1 MYAVYWLIAS
11 AVFLLVEIMTL
22 GLTSIWFA
30 GGAVVAAI
38 TALFGVPFW
47 VQMLIFIVVTCLLFA
62 LTRPVAKRYLNSKVQ
77 KTNTDA
83 LIGQTALVKETINN
97 MESKGLVQL
106 NGQDWT
112 ARSFEAGEIIPEGS
126 EDGRKR
132 NPRRETDRRKR
143 GIRLCRLF
151 YLLSLSHCLR

>member
-11 AVFLLVEIMTL
+11 AVFLLIEILTL

-38 TALFGVPFW
+38 TALFGVPFL
-47 VQMLIFIVVTCLLFA
+47 VQMLLFIVVTCLLFA
-62 LTRPVAKRYLNSKVQ
+62 LTRPVAKRYLNNRVQ

-83 LIGQTALVKETINN
+83 LIGQTALVKETIN
-97 MESKGLVQL
+97 KGYVQL

-112 ARSFEAGEIIPEGS
+112 ARSAEAGEIIPAGCEVVVKEIQGVKLIV
-126 EDGRKR
+126 E
-132 NPRRETDRRKR
+132 REV
-143 GIRLCRLF
+143 
-151 YLLSLSHCLR
+151 

>member
-11 AVFLLVEIMTL
+11 AVFLLIEILTL

-30 GGAVVAAI
+30 GGAVVAASA
-38 TALFGVPFW
+38 ALFGVPFL
-47 VQMLIFIVVTCLLFA
+47 VQMLLFIVVTCLLFA
-62 LTRPVAKRYLNSKVQ
+62 LTRPVAKTYLNNRVQ

-97 MESKGLVQL
+97 MESKGYVQL

-112 ARSFEAGEIIPEGS
+112 ARSAEAGEIIPAGCEVVVKEIQGVKLIV
-126 EDGRKR
+126 E
-132 NPRRETDRRKR
+132 REV
-143 GIRLCRLF
+143 
-151 YLLSLSHCLR
+151 

>member
-38 TALFGVPFW
+38 AALFGVPFW

-62 LTRPVAKRYLNSKVQ
+62 LTRPVAKFKQQGAKNEYRCIDR
-77 KTNTDA
+77 TDSTC
-83 LIGQTALVKETINN
+83 Q
-97 MESKGLVQL
+97 
-106 NGQDWT
+106 
-112 ARSFEAGEIIPEGS
+112 
-126 EDGRKR
+126 R
-132 NPRRETDRRKR
+132 NDQ
-143 GIRLCRLF
+143 
-151 YLLSLSHCLR
+151 

>member
-11 AVFLLVEIMTL
+11 AVYLLVEIMTL
-22 GLTSIWFA
+22 VLTSIWFA

-83 LIGQTALVKETINN
+83 LIGQTALVTQDIDNLN
-97 MESKGLVQL
+97 AKGQVKVE
-106 NGQDWT
+106 GQIWT
-112 ARSFEAGEIIPEGS
+112 ARSISDDVQLHEGQKVMIES
-126 EDGRKR
+126 ISGVKVIVK
-132 NPRRETDRRKR
+132 P
-143 GIRLCRLF
+143 I
-151 YLLSLSHCLR
+151 

>member
-11 AVFLLVEIMTL
+11 AVFLLIEILTL

-30 GGAVVAAI
+30 GGAVVAA
-38 TALFGVPFW
+38 LFGVPFL
-47 VQMLIFIVVTCLLFA
+47 VQMLLFIVVTCLLFA
-62 LTRPVAKRYLNSKVQ
+62 LTRPVAKRYLNNRVQ

-97 MESKGLVQL
+97 MESKGYVQL

-112 ARSFEAGEIIPEGS
+112 ARSAEAGEIIPAGCEVAVKEIQGVKLIV
-126 EDGRKR
+126 E
-132 NPRRETDRRKR
+132 REV
-143 GIRLCRLF
+143 
-151 YLLSLSHCLR
+151 

>member
-1 MYAVYWLIAS
+1 
-11 AVFLLVEIMTL
+11 MTL
-22 GLTSIWFA
+22 FWIAAFIVLTAAEALTVSLTCIWFA

-126 EDGRKR
+126 EVIVKEIRGVKLIVE
-132 NPRRETDRRKR
+132 REV
-143 GIRLCRLF
+143 
-151 YLLSLSHCLR
+151 

>member
-11 AVFLLVEIMTL
+11 AVFLLIEILTL

-38 TALFGVPFW
+38 AALFGVPFL
-47 VQMLIFIVVTCLLFA
+47 VQMLLFIVVTCLLFA
-62 LTRPVAKRYLNSKVQ
+62 LTRPVAKRYLNNRVQ

-97 MESKGLVQL
+97 MESKGYVQL

-112 ARSFEAGEIIPEGS
+112 ASAEAGEIIPAGCEVVVKEIQGVKLIV
-126 EDGRKR
+126 E
-132 NPRRETDRRKR
+132 REV
-143 GIRLCRLF
+143 
-151 YLLSLSHCLR
+151 

>member
-11 AVFLLVEIMTL
+11 AVFLLIEILTL

-38 TALFGVPFW
+38 AALFGVPFL
-47 VQMLIFIVVTCLLFA
+47 VQMLLFIVVTYLLFA
-62 LTRPVAKRYLNSKVQ
+62 LTRPVGKRYLNNRVQ

-97 MESKGLVQL
+97 MESKGYVQL

-112 ARSFEAGEIIPEGS
+112 ARSAEAGEIIPAGCEVVVKEIQGVKLIV
-126 EDGRKR
+126 E
-132 NPRRETDRRKR
+132 REV
-143 GIRLCRLF
+143 
-151 YLLSLSHCLR
+151 

>member
-38 TALFGVPFW
+38 VAPFW

-126 EDGRKR
+126 EVIVKEIRGVKLIVE
-132 NPRRETDRRKR
+132 REV
-143 GIRLCRLF
+143 
-151 YLLSLSHCLR
+151 

>member
-11 AVFLLVEIMTL
+11 AVFLLIEILTL

-38 TALFGVPFW
+38 AALIGVPFL
-47 VQMLIFIVVTCLLFA
+47 VQMLLFVVVTCLLFA
-62 LTRPVAKRYLNSKVQ
+62 LTRPVAKRYLNDRVQ

-83 LIGQTALVKETINN
+83 LIGQQGIVKETINN

-112 ARSFEAGEIIPEGS
+112 ARSVEAGEIIPAGS
-126 EDGRKR
+126 EVTVKEIRGVKLIVE
-132 NPRRETDRRKR
+132 REV
-143 GIRLCRLF
+143 
-151 YLLSLSHCLR
+151 

>member
-11 AVFLLVEIMTL
+11 AVFLLIEILTL

-38 TALFGVPFW
+38 AALFGVPFL
-47 VQMLIFIVVTCLLFA
+47 VQMLLFIVVTCLLFA
-62 LTRPVAKRYLNSKVQ
+62 LTRPVAKRYLNNRVQ

-97 MESKGLVQL
+97 MESKGYVQL
-106 NGQDWT
+106 NGLDWA
-112 ARSFEAGEIIPEGS
+112 ARSAEAGEIIPAGCEVVVKEIQGVKLIV
-126 EDGRKR
+126 E
-132 NPRRETDRRKR
+132 REV
-143 GIRLCRLF
+143 
-151 YLLSLSHCLR
+151 

>member
-11 AVFLLVEIMTL
+11 AVFLLIEILTL

-38 TALFGVPFW
+38 AALFGVPFL
-47 VQMLIFIVVTCLLFA
+47 VQMLLFIVVTCLLLA
-62 LTRPVAKRYLNSKVQ
+62 LTRPVAKRYLNNRVQ

-97 MESKGLVQL
+97 MESKGYVQL

-112 ARSFEAGEIIPEGS
+112 ARSAEAGEIIPAGCEVVVKEIQGVKLIV
-126 EDGRKR
+126 E
-132 NPRRETDRRKR
+132 REV
-143 GIRLCRLF
+143 
-151 YLLSLSHCLR
+151 

>member
-11 AVFLLVEIMTL
+11 AVFLLVEILTL

-38 TALFGVPFW
+38 AALVGAPLWGQILLF
-47 VQMLIFIVVTCLLFA
+47 IFVTCLLFA
-62 LTRPVAKRYLNSKVQ
+62 LTRPIAKRYLNSKIQ

-83 LIGQTALVKETINN
+83 LIGQRGIVKETINN
-97 MESKGLVQL
+97 MESRGRVQL

-112 ARSFEAGEIIPEGS
+112 ARSMEAGEIIPVGS
-126 EDGRKR
+126 EVKV
-132 NPRRETDRRKR
+132 RRIQGVKLIVEREV
-143 GIRLCRLF
+143 
-151 YLLSLSHCLR
+151 

>member
-11 AVFLLVEIMTL
+11 AVFLLIEILTL

-30 GGAVVAAI
+30 GGAVA
-38 TALFGVPFW
+38 ALFGVPFL
-47 VQMLIFIVVTCLLFA
+47 VQMLLFIVVTCLLFA
-62 LTRPVAKRYLNSKVQ
+62 LTRPVAKRYLNNRVQ

-97 MESKGLVQL
+97 MESKGYVQL

-112 ARSFEAGEIIPEGS
+112 ARSAEAGEIIPAGCEVVVKEIQGVKLIV
-126 EDGRKR
+126 E
-132 NPRRETDRRKR
+132 REV
-143 GIRLCRLF
+143 
-151 YLLSLSHCLR
+151 

>member
-11 AVFLLVEIMTL
+11 AVFLLIEILTL

-38 TALFGVPFW
+38 AALFGVPFL
-47 VQMLIFIVVTCLLFA
+47 VQMLFIVVTCLLFA
-62 LTRPVAKRYLNSKVQ
+62 LTRPVAKRYLNNRVQ

-97 MESKGLVQL
+97 MESKGYVQL

-112 ARSFEAGEIIPEGS
+112 ARSAEAGEIIPAGCEVVVKEIQGVKLIV
-126 EDGRKR
+126 E
-132 NPRRETDRRKR
+132 REV
-143 GIRLCRLF
+143 
-151 YLLSLSHCLR
+151 

>member
-38 TALFGVPFW
+38 AALFGVPFW

-62 LTRPVAKRYLNSKVQ
+62 LTRPVAKRIFKQQGAKNEYRCIDR
-77 KTNTDA
+77 TDSTC
-83 LIGQTALVKETINN
+83 Q
-97 MESKGLVQL
+97 
-106 NGQDWT
+106 
-112 ARSFEAGEIIPEGS
+112 
-126 EDGRKR
+126 R
-132 NPRRETDRRKR
+132 NDQ
-143 GIRLCRLF
+143 
-151 YLLSLSHCLR
+151 

>member
-38 TALFGVPFW
+38 AALFGVPFL

-97 MESKGLVQL
+97 MEGKGLVQL

-112 ARSFEAGEIIPEGS
+112 ARALRLERSS
-126 EDGRKR
+126 RRQRSNRKR

-143 GIRLCRLF
+143 GIRLCQLF
-151 YLLSLSHCLR
+151 YLLLLLHCL

>member
-1 MYAVYWLIAS
+1 
-11 AVFLLVEIMTL
+11 
-22 GLTSIWFA
+22 
-30 GGAVVAAI
+30 
-38 TALFGVPFW
+38 
-47 VQMLIFIVVTCLLFA
+47 MLIFIVVTCLLFA
-62 LTRPVAKRYLNSKVQ
+62 LTRPVAKRYLNSRVQ

-126 EDGRKR
+126 EVIVKEIRGVKLIVE
-132 NPRRETDRRKR
+132 REV
-143 GIRLCRLF
+143 
-151 YLLSLSHCLR
+151 